1 MAGTSAVL
9 FPWDNS
15 YSVNVAAM
23 DSQHKNLVG
32 IINELHQ
39 AMSTGSGKNKL
50 SEILSKLI
58 GYTKGHFAAEEG
70 LLQSH
75 AYPDLASQKAEHERL
90 TGTVMNF
97 QRRFLSNEIGLTVE
111 VMDFLKN
118 WLRTHILD
126 LDKKYSPFLNGKGV
140 R

>member
-39 AMSTGSGKNKL
+39 AMSAGSGKDKVG
-50 SEILSKLI
+50 EILSKLI
-58 GYTKGHFAAEEG
+58 SYTKGHFAAEEG

-75 AYPDLASQKAEHERL
+75 AYPDLHSQKTEHERL
-90 TGTVMNF
+90 TGTVTDF
-97 QRRFLSNEIGLTVE
+97 HRRFLSNEIGLTVE
-111 VMDFLKN
+111 VMSFLRD
-118 WLRTHILD
+118 WLRGHILG
-126 LDKKYSPFLNGKGV
+126 LDKKYSSFLNAKGV